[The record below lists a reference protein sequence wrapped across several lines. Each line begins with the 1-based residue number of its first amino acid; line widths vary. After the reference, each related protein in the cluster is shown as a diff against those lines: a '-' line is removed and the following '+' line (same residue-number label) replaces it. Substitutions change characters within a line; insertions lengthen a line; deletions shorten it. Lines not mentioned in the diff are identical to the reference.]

1 MFCADDKE
9 VIEVEQCFKNNSD
22 VLEKI
27 KAQNIS
33 LKKQKETEIS
43 RYTEIK
49 NNILSED
56 IEAVQQE
63 RFAVRKENMQKILNH
78 LQKIYKQKYSYDIF
92 KKADNSVN
100 KNLSE
105 KVIKKSVIKNLIHQ
119 NGQKNLS
126 IIQKSKEKN
135 YEQMM

>member
-1 MFCADDKE
+1 M
-9 VIEVEQCFKNNSD
+9 
-22 VLEKI
+22 
-27 KAQNIS
+27 
-33 LKKQKETEIS
+33 
-43 RYTEIK
+43 
-49 NNILSED
+49 SED